1 MGFTSL
7 ETLAKIDA
15 VRPRRTK
22 MSMVRDHI
30 AGLNKSI
37 ANHAPVADLLVILNA
52 ELAKEGLEP
61 MSKSTLEMYLHR
73 ARAEGV
79 ERKTR
84 EGS

>member
-1 MGFTSL
+1 MSVTSP

-22 MSMVRDHI
+22 MGMVRAHI

-37 ANHAPVADLLVILNA
+37 ANRAPVADLLVILNA

-73 ARAEGV
+73 AREEDAG
-79 ERKTR
+79 RKTR
-84 EGS
+84 EES